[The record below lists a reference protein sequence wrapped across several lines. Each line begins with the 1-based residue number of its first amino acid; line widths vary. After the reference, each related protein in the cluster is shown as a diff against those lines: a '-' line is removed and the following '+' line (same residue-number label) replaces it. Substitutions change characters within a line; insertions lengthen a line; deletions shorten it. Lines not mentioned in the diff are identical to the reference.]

1 MKSENTSDTNQAKAL
16 VKTDVSV
23 SSFTDIVYGVAI
35 FIMLVIMVFGA
46 VVWALGY

>member
-1 MKSENTSDTNQAKAL
+1 MRNFKTKIDNTENEELN
-16 VKTDVSV
+16 KTDVS

-35 FIMLVIMVFGA
+35 FIMIVIMFFGA